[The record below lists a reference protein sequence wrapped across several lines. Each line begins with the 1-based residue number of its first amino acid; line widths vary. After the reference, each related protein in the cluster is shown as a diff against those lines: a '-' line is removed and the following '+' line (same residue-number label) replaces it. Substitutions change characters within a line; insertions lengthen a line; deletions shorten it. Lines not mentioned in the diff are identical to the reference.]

1 MSKKIVLAASLL
13 LSDKSEQK
21 NQFHCHGNW
30 TLTGINKEILDLAFN
45 RLSQQKISPLI
56 LDASTIT
63 AMDSSGAWQ
72 LYQWIEQLSKQGTE
86 AHLKGL
92 RDDHHALYKGVQ
104 KTAATLKMLPNRKD
118 YHGLALLG
126 KKTLDQLI
134 EVQSFLQFVGK
145 TFITGIQSLLK
156 PSRIR
161 ISALTSV
168 IENTGLNA
176 LGIIALLS
184 FMIGIVLTYQMGFQL
199 KNYGAT
205 LFIIDLLGLAI
216 LREFAPLLTAIM
228 VAGRSGSSFTA
239 QLGMMQIKEEID
251 ALNTMGVL
259 PSQLLVLPR
268 IFGLTIA
275 LPLLTIWADIFGM
288 LGGMAMTHS
297 MLHIGYIDFL
307 RRFPKAVELSSLVI
321 GIGKAPVFALII
333 SSVACFQG
341 LRVRGSADSVGK
353 QTTRSVVQAIF
364 FIIVADALFSI
375 LFSTLNS

>member
-1 MSKKIVLAASLL
+1 MPKPLLTASISSL
-13 LSDKSEQK
+13 DK
-21 NQFHCHGNW
+21 NQLHCQGNW
-30 TLTGINKEILDLAFN
+30 TLGGIDKKKLKLIFNKLN
-45 RLSQQKISPLI
+45 YQKTSPLT

-72 LYQWIEQLSKQGTE
+72 LYQWIEQLSKQGIDV
-86 AHLKGL
+86 HLKGL
-92 RDDHHALYKGVQ
+92 CDKHHALYKGIQ
-104 KTAATLKMLPNRKD
+104 KTASKLEKIPSRKD

-134 EVQSFLQFVGK
+134 EIRLFLQFVGK
-145 TFITGIQSLLK
+145 TFTTSIQSFLK
-156 PSRIR
+156 PSQIR
-161 ISALTSV
+161 MGALTSI
-168 IENTGLNA
+168 IENTGVSA

-228 VAGRSGSSFTA
+228 VAGRSGSAFTA
-239 QLGMMQIKEEID
+239 QLGMMKIKEEID

-259 PSQLLVLPR
+259 PSQLLILPR

-275 LPLLTIWADIFGM
+275 LPLLTIWADVFGI

-297 MLHIGYIDFL
+297 MLHIGYVDFL
-307 RRFPKAVELSSLVI
+307 RRFPRVVELSSLVI
-321 GIGKAPVFALII
+321 GLGKAPVFALII
-333 SSVACFQG
+333 STVACFQG

-375 LFSTLNS
+375 LFSTLNI

>member
-1 MSKKIVLAASLL
+1 MSKKTVLSASLL
-13 LSDKSEQK
+13 LADKSEQP
-21 NQFHCHGNW
+21 NQLQGTW
-30 TLTGINKEILDLAFN
+30 TLVGINHKKLNLIFN
-45 RLSQQKISPLI
+45 KVSQQKKSPLI
-56 LDASTIT
+56 IDASTIT
-63 AMDSSGAWQ
+63 AMDTSGAWQ
-72 LYQWIEQLSKQGTE
+72 LYQWVAQLSKKGIDVQ
-86 AHLKGL
+86 LQGL
-92 RDDHHALYKGVQ
+92 RDEHLALYKGIQ
-104 KTAATLKMLPNRKD
+104 KTATELKKIPDRKD

-134 EVQSFLQFVGK
+134 EAQSFLQFIGK

-161 ISALTSV
+161 LSALTSV

-184 FMIGIVLTYQMGFQL
+184 FMIGIVLTYQMGLQL

-239 QLGMMQIKEEID
+239 QLGMMKIKEEID

-259 PSQLLVLPR
+259 PSQLLILPR

-275 LPLLTIWADIFGM
+275 LPLLTIWADIFGI

-297 MLHIGYIDFL
+297 MLHIGYADFL
-307 RRFPKAVELSSLVI
+307 RRFPRVVELSSLVI

-375 LFSTLNS
+375 LFSQLDI

>member
-1 MSKKIVLAASLL
+1 MSNSTPPASL
-13 LSDKSEQK
+13 SFTAGQK
-21 NQFHCHGNW
+21 NQLRCLGAW
-30 TLTGINKEILDLAFN
+30 TLAGINQKTLDLSFRTIN
-45 RLSQQKISPLI
+45 KQKISSLI
-56 LDASTIT
+56 LDASAIT

-72 LYQWIEQLSKQGTE
+72 LNQWIKQLSKQGSDIQLQGLRDEYQALYTGIQKIATPLE
-86 AHLKGL
+86 TIPQREELKGL
-92 RDDHHALYKGVQ
+92 AQ
-104 KTAATLKMLPNRKD
+104 
-118 YHGLALLG
+118 LG
-126 KKTLDQLI
+126 KKTIDQLL
-134 EVQSFLQFVGK
+134 EAQSFLQFIGQS
-145 TFITGIQSLLK
+145 FIKGLTTLFNPKQLRFKALL
-156 PSRIR
+156 
-161 ISALTSV
+161 SV
-168 IENTGLNA
+168 IEDTGVRA

-228 VAGRSGSSFTA
+228 IAGRSGSAFTA
-239 QLGMMQIKEEID
+239 QLGMMKIKEEID

-259 PSQLLVLPR
+259 PTQLLILPR
-268 IFGLTIA
+268 IWGLTLA
-275 LPLLTIWADIFGM
+275 LPLLTIWADIFGI

-297 MLHIGYIDFL
+297 MLHIGYMDFL
-307 RRFPKAVELSSLVI
+307 RRFPKVVELSSLLI

-353 QTTRSVVQAIF
+353 QTTRSVVQSIF

-375 LFSTLNS
+375 LFSTLNI

>member
-1 MSKKIVLAASLL
+1 MSKKTVLPASLL
-13 LSDKSEQK
+13 LTDKSDQP
-21 NQFHCHGNW
+21 NQLQGTW
-30 TLTGINKEILDLAFN
+30 TLAGINDKTLKLAFN
-45 RLSQQKISPLI
+45 KISQQKKSPLI
-56 LDASTIT
+56 IDASPIA

-72 LYQWIEQLSKQGTE
+72 LYQWVEQLSKKGIDVQ
-86 AHLKGL
+86 LQGL
-92 RDDHHALYKGVQ
+92 RDEHHDLYKGIQ
-104 KTAATLKMLPNRKD
+104 KNATELEKLPHRKA

-126 KKTLDQLI
+126 KKTLGQLI
-134 EVQSFLQFVGK
+134 EAQSFLQFIGK

-161 ISALTSV
+161 LRALTSV

-184 FMIGIVLTYQMGFQL
+184 FMIGIVLTYQMGLQL

-239 QLGMMQIKEEID
+239 QLGMMKIKEEID

-259 PSQLLVLPR
+259 PSQLLILPR

-275 LPLLTIWADIFGM
+275 LPLLTIWADIFGI
-288 LGGMAMTHS
+288 LGGMSMTHS
-297 MLHIGYIDFL
+297 MLHIGYADFL
-307 RRFPKAVELSSLVI
+307 RRFPRVVELSSLVI

-341 LRVRGSADSVGK
+341 LRVRGRADSVGK

-375 LFSTLNS
+375 LFSQLDI